1 VSGPGNVIAIGGCQT
16 GVTPSSR
23 GYHFDL
29 TPVLA
34 HCESLRRHPE
44 RAIVMCQHQVR
55 LLAPGELLLARDSGF
70 YLIVQSCTG
79 TAADAL
85 ANGVNMALLAL
96 FFGTDSLN
104 GIAALFRPVTYGEMS
119 EVGIALATPQ
129 AVAPT
134 AQVLAAGTRPS
145 SFDALNRN
153 PDPLAHLAQYAL
165 PGYEGLKSGFLPMF
179 NIQRDTPLIHMCGAV
194 ARRHGRLVFGPVAL
208 RECASKDRPSLDEA
222 MLEYSLGFTRQ
233 IIPTKFTAAISTS
246 VSYETLAW
254 SRGRQVYQKA
264 LRTAD
269 VVNNPFLVVKID
281 EVPPGTPPS
290 RLAEIVATVRPFVK
304 RVVLHLPDCDFGLI
318 QSGQIG
324 AAALCATLPAN
335 ATPLAIARFAARL
348 NRVAMGQQALSCVD
362 GIDNFGALPLLR
374 AAGIRF
380 AAGCADENSLH
391 LGNPLDGLLSARVA

>member
-1 VSGPGNVIAIGGCQT
+1 VSGPDHVLTIGYDQAGISAGCQ
-16 GVTPSSR
+16 
-23 GYHFDL
+23 GYYFDL
-29 TPVLA
+29 APILA
-34 HCESLRRHPE
+34 HCESLRRHPD

-55 LLAPGELLLARDSGF
+55 LLAPGDLLLARDSGF

-79 TAADAL
+79 AAADAL
-85 ANGVNMALLAL
+85 ANEVNMALLAL
-96 FFGTDSLN
+96 FFGTDSLS
-104 GIAALFRPVTYGEMS
+104 GIAALFRPVAYGEMS
-119 EVGIALATPQ
+119 EVGALPTPQ

-134 AQVLAAGTRPS
+134 AEIVASSTRPS
-145 SFDALNRN
+145 VFEALNRN

-194 ARRHGRLVFGPVAL
+194 ARRNGQLVFGPAAL
-208 RECASKDRPSLDEA
+208 LDCAPKDRPSLDEA

-233 IIPTKFTAAISTS
+233 IVPTKFTAAISTS

-254 SRGRQVYQKA
+254 SRGRQIYQKA
-264 LRTAD
+264 LRAAD

-304 RVVLHLPDCDFGLI
+304 RVVLHLPDSDFGLI

-335 ATPLAIARFAARL
+335 ATPTAIARFAARL

-362 GIDNFGALPLLR
+362 GIDNFSALPLLR

-380 AAGCADENSLH
+380 AAGRADENSLH
-391 LGNPLDGLLSARVA
+391 LGNPLDVLLSARVA